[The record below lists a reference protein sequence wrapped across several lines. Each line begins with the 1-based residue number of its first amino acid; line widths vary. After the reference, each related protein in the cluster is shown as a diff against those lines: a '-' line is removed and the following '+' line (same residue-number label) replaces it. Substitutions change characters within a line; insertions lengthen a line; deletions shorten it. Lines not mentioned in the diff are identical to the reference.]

1 MPFKD
6 PNESNLV
13 AEVSVKQPQT
23 YGNGQYKII
32 AIDCGIK
39 ANIIRSL
46 VELGDTTVKVVPWNY
61 DFTKEEYDGLFV
73 SNGPGNPQMVAT
85 TVDNIRK
92 AYEIGKPIFGICLGN
107 QLMAL
112 AAGATTFKLKFGN
125 RGQNQPCVD
134 LMTSRVYITPQN
146 HGFAVDNQT
155 LPMGWKP
162 YFINVNDGTNEGLLH
177 SSKPFFS
184 VQFHPEAR
192 AGPQDT
198 WFLFRKFYENIVNE
212 KQRKSHV
219 SAFVS
224 PKRPV
229 NKVLILGSGAL
240 QIGQAGEF
248 DYSGSQA
255 IKALKEADVQ
265 TVLIN
270 PNIATVQTS
279 KDLADKTYFLPV
291 TTAMVEQVIAKE
303 KPDGILLG
311 FGGQTALNTGIDL
324 HEQQILQKHK
334 VRVLGTQ
341 VDSIIAA
348 EDRQIFCDKL
358 NEIGVSIA
366 PSYSATTVEDALK
379 AGEKIGYPLMI
390 RSAFALGGLGSGFC
404 ASPKE
409 LHDMAQRALASSPQ
423 V

>member
-1 MPFKD
+1 MIVSEYSPTFSHWNAERSLGQWLKDENIPALTGVDTRALTKKIREKGVMLGKIVIDSDLPFKD
-6 PNESNLV
+6 PNDSNLV

-23 YGNGQYKII
+23 YGNGQHKII

-73 SNGPGNPQMVAT
+73 SNGPGNPAMVSE
-85 TVDNIRK
+85 TVDHIRK

-112 AAGATTFKLKFGN
+112 AAGAQTFKLKFGN

-134 LMTSRVYITPQN
+134 LLSSRVYITPQN

-198 WFLFRKFYENIVNE
+198 WFLFRKFYENILNE

-219 SAFVS
+219 SSFVT

-255 IKALKEADVQ
+255 IKALKEADIQ

-303 KPDGILLG
+303 KPDGVLLG
-311 FGGQTALNTGIDL
+311 FGGQTALNTGTLSFTALVFLPVIDFL
-324 HEQQILQKHK
+324 FFFIL
-334 VRVLGTQ
+334 LIQ
-341 VDSIIAA
+341 VSSCTST
-348 EDRQIFCDKL
+348 RFCR
-358 NEIGVSIA
+358 N
-366 PSYSATTVEDALK
+366 T
-379 AGEKIGYPLMI
+379 
-390 RSAFALGGLGSGFC
+390 RSVC
-404 ASPKE
+404 
-409 LHDMAQRALASSPQ
+409 
-423 V
+423 